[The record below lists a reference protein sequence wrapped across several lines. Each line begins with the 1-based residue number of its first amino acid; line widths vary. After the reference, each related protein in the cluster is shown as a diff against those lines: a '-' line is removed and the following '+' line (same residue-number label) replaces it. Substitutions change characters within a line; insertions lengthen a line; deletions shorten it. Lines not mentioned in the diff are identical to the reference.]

1 MPTDHAG
8 HELGLS
14 RWAAEEILPQHVYLL
29 YAAIMPEADGEAAGG
44 DRGTP
49 EPGAP
54 VQRLE
59 FGVGVMSGRQTV
71 DAEAARRLA
80 IGWRASSYDDGG
92 GVIPRVKVDTRA
104 SASSCVM

>member
-1 MPTDHAG
+1 MPTDRAG

-44 DRGTP
+44 DGGTT

-54 VQRLE
+54 AQRLE
-59 FGVGVMSGRQTV
+59 FGVGVMSGRQLTLHT
-71 DAEAARRLA
+71 ALA
-80 IGWRASSYDDGG
+80 GASSYDDGG